1 MITITLVGLIKFLI
15 IIYLLFALAM
25 FISFLTRSKE
35 LTMTI
40 TRHDLN
46 TKTELHGFKKVKW
59 FFICSLLWPITIHF
73 SRGE

>member
-1 MITITLVGLIKFLI
+1 MITITLLGLIKFLI

-59 FFICSLLWPITIHF
+59 FFICSLLWPIAIHF